1 MKKQF
6 FAAAMILALGAGF
19 TACSSDDLNVKSGQ
33 QTEIGNEKV
42 QTYLSFAFTLPA
54 PTSQTRATDD
64 GQTGDSPSY
73 NFIETWEGMD
83 QVKKARV
90 YIFAGSG
97 TLAPLEKTQDLVEA
111 DFTSST
117 TAGKTTFKANKAV
130 SVQPGN
136 KTVYVVVNNTTK
148 SDALLS
154 GQTLAEFKA
163 QYEGSD
169 LAFDAA
175 PTAYSATM
183 KTVAEQIATYST
195 TDSKDQIL
203 MTGPGVVQSIAANVD
218 ETTAKTGTTAAQ
230 NRVVVNVQRAV
241 ARVVV
246 TQKKDNSY
254 TIAGF
259 NPTSGVKENDY
270 YTVSKLYFSEAQGE
284 KKLYFLQKPSTD
296 TGTGFQSVYY
306 SIVPS
311 STTYSTVGAYYDY
324 SGLLRNSQKGLEV
337 PQYADGK
344 LVAGKSATFF
354 SGHQG
359 VFILPNTH
367 KWAGTAAVSDYRKG
381 NTAYVV
387 IRAFGKPKYVATAAN
402 DANHTFTWTENWI
415 SPTQTATKVF
425 LGDDDRFYA
434 SKELAQKAVQWA
446 TSSATAKQKTREF
459 AVTSDGVKMIYF
471 AWINP
476 DVSDPTKWT
485 VSPVLRNNIYH
496 LSIADITKFGS
507 NYNPLVP
514 RGTTNPDP
522 KPNNPDEPENP
533 NKPEDPLS
541 FKDTYMAVSA
551 TILPWKVHSTEIT
564 F

>member
-42 QTYLSFAFTLPA
+42 KTYLSFAFTLPA

-73 NFIETWEGMD
+73 NFIETWAGMD
-83 QVKKARV
+83 KVKKAKV

-97 TLAPLEKTQDLVEA
+97 ALAPLEATQDLVEA

-117 TAGKTTFKANKAV
+117 TAGNTTFAANKAV

-136 KTVYVVVNNTTK
+136 KTVYVVVNNTSK

-175 PTAYSATM
+175 PTAYAATM

-195 TDSKDQIL
+195 TDTKDEIL
-203 MTGPGVVQSIAANVD
+203 MTGPGVVQSIAAKVD

-246 TQKKDNSY
+246 TQKQNNNY
-254 TIAGF
+254 TIAGY
-259 NPTSGVKENDY
+259 NPTSGTKENDY

-311 STTYSTVGAYYDY
+311 ATTYNTVGAYYDY
-324 SGLLRNSQKGLEV
+324 SGLLRNNQKGLEV

-367 KWAGTAAVSDYRKG
+367 KWAGTAAASNYRKG
-381 NTAYVV
+381 NTAYVL
-387 IRAFGKPKYVATAAN
+387 IRAFGKPKHVATASN
-402 DANHTFTWTENWI
+402 DANHTFTWSQLATNATE
-415 SPTQTATKVF
+415 VF

-434 SKELAQKAVQWA
+434 TNELAQKAAQWA
-446 TSSATAKQKTREF
+446 ASSTTAKQKTRKF
-459 AVTSDGVKMIYF
+459 TVTQEGVKMLYF

-514 RGTTNPDP
+514 PGTTNPDP